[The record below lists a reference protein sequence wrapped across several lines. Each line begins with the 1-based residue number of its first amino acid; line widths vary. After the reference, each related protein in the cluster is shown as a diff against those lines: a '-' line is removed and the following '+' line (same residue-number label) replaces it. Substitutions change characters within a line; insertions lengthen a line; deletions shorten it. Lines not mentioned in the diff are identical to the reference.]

1 MLSRAKSSPDLLLR
15 APSAAEGDNLT
26 NSNACADSD
35 KPSKSR
41 RKVAEMID
49 DLNVALGLKKGRLTY
64 YLLAYFERVFRVG
77 FSVFD
82 QRNYKNTNR

>member
-26 NSNACADSD
+26 NFNACADSD